1 MAAPK
6 SKGKT
11 SKTSSFSSSYR
22 QKPKISRPGI
32 HAKTKTSRHKHSKN
46 YKKLSRGQG

>member
-6 SKGKT
+6 AKGKS

-22 QKPKISRPGI
+22 AKAKVTRPGV

>member
-6 SKGKT
+6 SKGKS
-11 SKTSSFSSSYR
+11 SKTSSLSSSYR
-22 QKPKISRPGI
+22 AKPKISRPGI
-32 HAKTKTSRHKHSKN
+32 HAKTKTSKHKNSRN

>member
-6 SKGKT
+6 SKGKA
-11 SKTSSFSSSYR
+11 SKTSSVSSSYR
-22 QKPKISRPGI
+22 QKSKITRPGI
-32 HAKTKTSRHKHSKN
+32 HAKTKTSKHKQSKN